1 VLSGKNVK
9 ELSGHEA
16 TLAKEVLGSGCLILG
31 YLHFDGEGIKNDRQE
46 ATRFFKLSASHGCK
60 EAEQVL
66 GWIFNTGQYG

>member
-1 VLSGKNVK
+1 M
-9 ELSGHEA
+9 
-16 TLAKEVLGSGCLILG
+16 G
-31 YLHFDGEGIKNDRQE
+31 YLHFDGEGTKNDREE